1 MELIK
6 LIIDGKEVEA
16 PAGSTV
22 LQAAESAGI
31 NIPRLCHDPELS
43 PMGACRLCVV
53 EVAGNRL
60 LPASCV
66 TPVMQGMVVS
76 TESPAVVEAR
86 KTILELMIANHPLDC
101 MTCDKLGACK
111 LAEYAYR
118 YGLKES
124 SFEGERHEY
133 AIDDSNPFIIRDLN
147 KCILCGACV
156 RACEELTGKD
166 NLSYL
171 NRGFERKAT
180 TAGDVPYIESDCV
193 FCGQCVALCPT
204 GALTEKTMAGK
215 ARRWEI
221 ERVQTTCPFC
231 GTGCNFDLAVK
242 DKKVIGVL
250 SNPNSPVNGR
260 SLCVKGR
267 FGWDYIYNEKRLK
280 TPLIKRNGK
289 FEEASWNEA
298 YDLIAQKFN
307 ENMAKNGP
315 DSFAALTSAR
325 CTNEE
330 NFLIQ
335 KFTRAH
341 LGTNNVDHCARTC
354 HAPSVAGLANSFGSG
369 AMTNVISEISD
380 EAELLFL
387 IGINPTESYPVVGYK
402 MRQAV
407 RKGCKLIV
415 CDPRRT
421 ELAAESDIW
430 LQQKHGT
437 DIPLL
442 NGLMHIIIKEGLED
456 KKFIETR
463 TENYEEMK
471 ALAAE
476 YTPERV
482 AEITG
487 IAVEDLYRVARLYAT
502 TDKAMIFY
510 SLGITEHIC
519 GTRNVMSIANLAM
532 LTGHIGR
539 PGVGVCPIRG
549 QNNVQGACDMG
560 ALPNVYS
567 GYQNVTDKAARE
579 KHEKAWG
586 VAALPD
592 KVGLKIPEMFEAAYA
607 GKVKVMYILGE
618 NPVLTDPNANHI
630 KKAIE
635 KLDFF
640 VVQELFLTETAEYAD
655 VVLPAAS
662 FAECDGTFTN
672 TERRPQLVRK
682 AIEPLPGQAN
692 WETICQM
699 VTRMGYPMSYNHP
712 SEIWAEM
719 ASLSPAMAG
728 ISFARLE
735 KESVH
740 WPCPTPEHPGTP
752 ILHIGKFTRGLGG
765 FQPNEHIPPGEMPDA
780 DFPVLLC
787 TGRVMQHYNVTTQ
800 YSPGIASVWDREMT
814 EVNPQ
819 EAEKLGVVTGSRM
832 KVTSRR
838 GSVVTTAWVTERV
851 QPGVIWMSHHHSETP
866 TNELTSPFV
875 CDIAGTGEYKVCA
888 VKVEKAQEVSA

>member
-1 MELIK
+1 MELVKMKIN
-6 LIIDGKEVEA
+6 GKEVEV

-22 LQAAESAGI
+22 LQAAELVGI
-31 NIPRLCHDPELS
+31 DIPRLCYDPDLS
-43 PMGACRLCVV
+43 PLGACRLCVV
-53 EVAGNRL
+53 EVKGNRL

-66 TPVMQGMVVS
+66 TPVFEGMEVE
-76 TESPAVVEAR
+76 TESPDVVEAR
-86 KTILELMIANHPLDC
+86 KTILELLVANHPLDC
-101 MTCDKLGACK
+101 LTCDKLGACK
-111 LAEYAYR
+111 LADYAYK
-118 YGLKES
+118 YGVKES
-124 SFEGERHEY
+124 SFTGEKHSY
-133 AIDDSNPFIIRDLN
+133 AIDDSNPFILRDLN

-156 RACEELTGKD
+156 RACEEMTGKD

-171 NRGFERKAT
+171 NRGFNRKAT

-193 FCGQCVALCPT
+193 FCGQCVAVCPT
-204 GALTEKTMAGK
+204 GALTEKTMSGQ

-231 GTGCNFDLAVK
+231 GTGCNFDLAINK
-242 DKKVIGVL
+242 GKVIGVL
-250 SNPNSPVNGR
+250 SNPNAPVNGR

-267 FGWDYIYNEKRLK
+267 FGWDYIYSDKRLK

-289 FEEASWNEA
+289 FEEASWDEA

-307 ENMAKNGP
+307 ENKAKNGP
-315 DSFAALTSAR
+315 DSFAALSSAR

-330 NFLIQ
+330 SYLVQ
-335 KFTRAH
+335 RFTRAH
-341 LGTNNVDHCARTC
+341 LGTNNVDHCARVC

-369 AMTNVISEISD
+369 AMTNILSEVNN

-387 IGINPTESYPVVGYK
+387 IGINPTEAYPVLGYK
-402 MRQAV
+402 MRQAH
-407 RKGCKLIV
+407 RHGCKLVV

-456 KKFIETR
+456 KKFIAER

-482 AEITG
+482 SELTG
-487 IAVEDLYRVARLYAT
+487 ISVEDLYRVARLYAT

-539 PGVGVCPIRG
+539 PGVGVNPVRG

-567 GYQNVTDKAARE
+567 GYQSVTDKAARE

-586 VAALPD
+586 ATLPD
-592 KVGLKIPEMFEAAYA
+592 KVGLKIPEMFEAAYE
-607 GKVKVMYILGE
+607 GKVKAMYILGE
-618 NPVLTDPNANHI
+618 NPVLTDSNANHI
-630 KKAIE
+630 KKALE
-635 KLDFF
+635 NLDFL
-640 VVQELFLTETAEYAD
+640 VVQELFLTETAEFAD
-655 VVLPAAS
+655 VVLPSSS
-662 FAECDGTFTN
+662 FAETNGTFTN
-672 TERRPQLVRK
+672 TERRPQRVRQ
-682 AIEPLPGQAN
+682 AIEPLPGKFGWQI
-692 WETICQM
+692 ICEM
-699 VTRMGYPMSYNHP
+699 SSRMGYPMSFNHP
-712 SEIWAEM
+712 GEIWAEM
-719 ASLSPAMAG
+719 ASLSPSMAG
-728 ISFARLE
+728 ISYERME

-740 WPCPTPEHPGTP
+740 WPCPTSDHPGTP

-765 FQPNEHIPPGEMPDA
+765 FQPNDHIPPGEMPDA
-780 DFPVLLC
+780 DYPILLC
-787 TGRVMQHYNVTTQ
+787 TGRIMQHYNVTTQ
-800 YSPGIASVWDREMT
+800 YSAGINSVWDKEMT
-814 EVNPQ
+814 EVHPQ
-819 EAEKLGVVTGSRM
+819 EAKKLGLVTGSRM
-832 KVTSRR
+832 RVTSRR
-838 GSVVTTAWVTERV
+838 GSIVTNVWVTDKV
-851 QPGVIWMSHHHSETP
+851 QPGVIWMAHHHSETP
-866 TNELTSPFV
+866 TNEVTSHHV
-875 CDIAGTGEYKVCA
+875 CDIAGTYEYKVCA
-888 VKVEKAQEVSA
+888 VKIEKVQEVNQ

>member
-6 LIIDGKEVEA
+6 LIINGKEVEA

-22 LQAAESAGI
+22 LQAADIAGI
-31 NIPRLCHDPELS
+31 SIPRLCYDPDLS

-53 EVAGNRL
+53 EVEGNRL
-60 LPASCV
+60 LPAACV
-66 TPVMQGMVVS
+66 TPVMKGMIVQ
-76 TESPAVVEAR
+76 TESPAVIEAR
-86 KTILELMIANHPLDC
+86 KTILELLVANHPLDC
-101 MTCDKLGACK
+101 MTCDKLGDCK
-111 LAEYAYR
+111 LADLCYMYNV
-118 YGLKES
+118 KDS
-124 SFEGERHEY
+124 SFKGEKHDY

-147 KCILCGACV
+147 KCVLCGACV
-156 RACEELTGKD
+156 RACEEMTGKD

-171 NRGFERKAT
+171 KRGFNRKAT

-193 FCGQCVALCPT
+193 FCGQCVAVCPT

-215 ARRWEI
+215 ARRWDI

-231 GTGCNFDLAVK
+231 GTGCSFDLAVK

-250 SNPNSPVNGR
+250 SNPNAPVNGR

-267 FGWDYIYNEKRLK
+267 FGWDFIYNEKRLK

-289 FEEASWNEA
+289 FEEASWDEA
-298 YDLIAQKFN
+298 FDLIARKFN
-307 ENMAKNGP
+307 ENKAKNGP
-315 DSFAALTSAR
+315 DSFAALSSAR

-330 NFLIQ
+330 SFLVQ
-335 KFTRAH
+335 KFTRAY

-369 AMTNVISEISD
+369 AMTNILNEITN

-402 MRQAV
+402 MRQAH
-407 RKGCKLIV
+407 RHGCKLIV

-421 ELAAESDIW
+421 ELAAEADIW
-430 LQQKHGT
+430 VQQKHGT

-456 KKFIETR
+456 KNFIETR
-463 TENYEEMK
+463 TENYEAMK
-471 ALAAE
+471 ALAAD

-482 AEITG
+482 SELTG

-539 PGVGVCPIRG
+539 PGVGVNPVRG

-567 GYQNVTDKAARE
+567 GYQSVTDKAARD

-586 VAALPD
+586 AALPD
-592 KVGLKIPEMFEAAYA
+592 KVGLKIPEMFEAAYE
-607 GKVKVMYILGE
+607 GKVKAMYILGE
-618 NPVLTDPNANHI
+618 NPVLTDGNANYI
-630 KKAIE
+630 KKALE
-635 KLDFF
+635 NLDFL
-640 VVQELFLTETAEYAD
+640 VVQELFLTETAEFAD
-655 VVLPAAS
+655 VVLPGAS

-699 VTRMGYPMSYNHP
+699 VTRMGYPMNYNHP

-719 ASLSPAMAG
+719 SSLSPSMAG
-728 ISFARLE
+728 ISFDRLE

-740 WPCPTPEHPGTP
+740 WPCPSDDHPGTP

-765 FQPNEHIPPGEMPDA
+765 FQPNDHIPPGELPD
-780 DFPVLLC
+780 DDYPILLC
-787 TGRVMQHYNVTTQ
+787 TGRIMQHYNVTTQ
-800 YSPGIASVWDREMT
+800 YSAGLNSVWDKEMT
-814 EVNPQ
+814 QVHPLQ
-819 EAEKLGVVTGSRM
+819 AEKLGVVTGSRM

-838 GSVVTTAWVTERV
+838 GSLITNVWVTDQV
-851 QPGVIWMSHHHSETP
+851 QPGVIWMAHHHSETP
-866 TNELTSPFV
+866 TNELTSHHV
-875 CDIAGTGEYKVCA
+875 CDIAGTYEYKVCA
-888 VKVEKAQEVSA
+888 VKIEKAQEVSG